1 MTENVLPHMAES
13 NAIASQFSV
22 GIDTLKFEGV
32 CLDVVGHENLI
43 AAGAFVFT
51 LMFVFFGY
59 SGTWRG

>member
-1 MTENVLPHMAES
+1 MAES